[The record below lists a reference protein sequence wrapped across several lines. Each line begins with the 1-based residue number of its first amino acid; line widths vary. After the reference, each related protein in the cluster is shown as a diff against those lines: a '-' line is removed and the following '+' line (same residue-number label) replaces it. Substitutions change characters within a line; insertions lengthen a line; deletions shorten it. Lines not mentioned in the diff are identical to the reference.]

1 MNMVKVMLAALAI
14 ATSLATV
21 ADSAGPPSGLDVN
34 VTNRNVPVIVNNPAS
49 SPIPVTLG
57 NAPSSPVVIRSAETP
72 YSISKLR
79 VGCVGNCTV
88 SFPAVPE
95 GKILLVKHVTAEGS
109 QATDEP
115 VVYGWLSG
123 TPTVSGG
130 EDTTTTSFPLTNA
143 RGVFVASVPV
153 LAFISAG
160 HTPTV
165 TAVLVQDLRATISG
179 YLVDAAQ

>member
-1 MNMVKVMLAALAI
+1 ALAI
-14 ATSLATV
+14 ATSLVTV
-21 ADSAGPPSGLDVN
+21 AESAGPPSGPDVN
-34 VTNRNVPVIVNNPAS
+34 VINKSVPVTVTNPAS

-57 NAPSSPVVIRSAETP
+57 NAPSNPVVIRSAETP
-72 YSISKLR
+72 YSITKFR
-79 VGCVGNCTV
+79 TGCVGNCTV

-95 GKILLVKHVTAEGS
+95 GKILVVKHVTAGGS
-109 QATDEP
+109 QATDAP
-115 VVYGWLSG
+115 FVYGWLTG

-130 EDTTTTSFPLTNA
+130 EDTTTTEFPLTNA
-143 RGVFVASVPV
+143 RGTFVASVPV

-165 TAVLVQDLRATISG
+165 TAVLVENLRATISG